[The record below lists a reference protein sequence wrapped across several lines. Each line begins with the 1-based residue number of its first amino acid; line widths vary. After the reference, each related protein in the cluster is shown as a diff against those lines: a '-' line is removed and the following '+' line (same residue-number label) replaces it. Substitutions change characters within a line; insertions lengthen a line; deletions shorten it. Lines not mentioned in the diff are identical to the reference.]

1 MPRVFQTLAMTGEG
15 LQYQVCHC
23 EDHEERGDV
32 VGLRHKRPQALY
44 SEQPPQA
51 ALSESLKRNSG
62 ANTTINVCVSDLLQS
77 PAQKQA

>member
-1 MPRVFQTLAMTGEG
+1 MTEKE
-15 LQYQVCHC
+15 LHCQVCHC

-51 ALSESLKRNSG
+51 ALSES
-62 ANTTINVCVSDLLQS
+62 
-77 PAQKQA
+77 